1 MAFYSVIQKHIKRS
15 LTKLQTRSI
24 LSAINATSYLLAKN
38 LNPTLSSVTTNKE
51 TVKNSSETDAKV
63 VSYNQNLYMAKLDVE
78 SLLTSIRLK
87 ETIKNCVNDLISN
100 NFYSGKLTRK
110 NLYPFNVWCLLKGH
124 TYSNKPPA
132 FSCRF
137 V

>member
-1 MAFYSVIQKHIKRS
+1 M
-15 LTKLQTRSI
+15 
-24 LSAINATSYLLAKN
+24 
-38 LNPTLSSVTTNKE
+38 
-51 TVKNSSETDAKV
+51 KNSSETDAKV

-110 NLYPFNVWCLLKGH
+110 GLHDLLKLATNESSLTWLH
-124 TYSNKPPA
+124 LW
-132 FSCRF
+132 FI
-137 V
+137 